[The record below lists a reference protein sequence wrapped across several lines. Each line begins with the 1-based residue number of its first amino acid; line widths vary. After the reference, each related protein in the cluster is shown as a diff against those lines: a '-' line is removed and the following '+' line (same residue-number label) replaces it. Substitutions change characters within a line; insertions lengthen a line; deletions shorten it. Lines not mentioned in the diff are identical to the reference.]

1 MNTLTG
7 RAAGISDLK
16 FQISEGQSGAAAPH
30 SKNGVNIFV
39 FVWIRKEASGSDSGR
54 QEATGKGEGGKNRKK
69 RGYNRRA
76 REVAMVMDD
85 AAERKTY
92 DAECD

>member
-39 FVWIRKEASGSDSGR
+39 FVWIRKEASG
-54 QEATGKGEGGKNRKK
+54 ATAGDRGDRKGEGGKNRKK